1 MKSSILAHPKSH
13 DMRRKRHGSYLDPP
27 CPCRGTI
34 DGVAIAIIVVLFG
47 IQQFGTAFV
56 GALFSPIVSIWL
68 LANAVLGVYN
78 IAKWHPGI
86 FIALSPHK
94 W

>member
-1 MKSSILAHPKSH
+1 M
-13 DMRRKRHGSYLDPP
+13 
-27 CPCRGTI
+27 
-34 DGVAIAIIVVLFG
+34 AIAIIVVLFG

-68 LANAVLGVYN
+68 LANAVLGIYN

-86 FIALSPHK
+86 FVALSPEK